1 MNILNIYKKK
11 LRIQFN
17 YFIGKNSILSML
29 FSLKT
34 LLSIQAKGENN
45 LQYSEPINAL
55 RFLSADAV
63 QKANSGHPG
72 MPMGMAEIATALWSK
87 HLKHNP
93 LNPTWFDRDRFVLSN
108 GHGSMLLY
116 SLLHLTGYK
125 LSIEDIKDF
134 RQLKSKTPGHPEY
147 DINIGV
153 ETTTGP
159 LGQGIANAVG
169 MAISEKMLAA
179 QFNKD
184 DIKPIDHYTYV
195 FLGDGCLMEG
205 ISHEA
210 CSFAGTH
217 ELGKLICF
225 YDQNGISI
233 DGEIDNWFTD
243 DSVKRFESYG
253 WQTICVDGHNVE
265 EISEAISKAKEE
277 PKKPSMIFCK
287 TTIGFGSPNKSG
299 TADVHGA
306 PLGDEEIEK
315 TREALG
321 WQYTAFEIPKDVYD
335 FWDSK
340 KSGAEKNAT
349 WENSI
354 KSYKDKYPND
364 SLELERRI
372 KGDMP
377 AKFEQNFL
385 DFLND
390 CNTNNLPMA
399 TRKASKACLDFFV
412 KEMPELVGGS
422 ADLTPSNNTFS
433 ASSTTFSSE
442 NPSGNHI
449 NYGVREF
456 GMSAIMNGMVLHG
469 GIKPYGATFL
479 VFTDYAR
486 NAVRLSALMGL
497 PNIFVYT
504 HDSVALGEDGPTH
517 QPIEHMVT
525 LRSTPN
531 MDSWRPADLVETAVA
546 WKNAISSLSTP
557 TCLIFSRQG
566 TSAIERTPEQLS
578 SIENGGYLLE
588 EHEDPN
594 ITIVASGS
602 EVQLAIDAAQE
613 LKNESINANVVSM
626 PSLDVFLKQSNEI
639 QNKIINPNKPV
650 LVVECA
656 HPNSWYKILNRSDK
670 VIGIETFG
678 ESAPGSELLE
688 HFGFNKD
695 NVIQTAKSLVND

>member
-1 MNILNIYKKK
+1 M
-11 LRIQFN
+11 QQ
-17 YFIGKNSILSML
+17 SDH
-29 FSLKT
+29 
-34 LLSIQAKGENN
+34 
-45 LQYSEPINAL
+45 INVL

-87 HLKHNP
+87 HLRHNP
-93 LNPTWFDRDRFVLSN
+93 KNPTWFNRDRFVLSN

-116 SLLHLTGYK
+116 SLLHLTGYD
-125 LSIEDIKDF
+125 LSINDIKDF
-134 RQLKSKTPGHPEY
+134 RKLKSKTPGHPEY
-147 DINIGV
+147 DIDIGI

-169 MAISEKMLAA
+169 MAVAEKILAA
-179 QFNKD
+179 EFNKD
-184 DIKPIDHYTYV
+184 DIKPIDHFTYV

-217 ELGKLICF
+217 NLGKLICF

-233 DGEIDNWFTD
+233 DGEIEHWFTD

-253 WQTICVDGHNVE
+253 WQTICVDGHNIE
-265 EISEAISKAKEE
+265 DIDEAILKAKEE
-277 PKKPSMIFCK
+277 VNKPTMIFCK
-287 TTIGFGSPNKSG
+287 TTIGYGSPNKSG

-306 PLGDEEIEK
+306 PLGDEELKE
-315 TREALG
+315 TREVLG
-321 WQYTAFEIPKDVYD
+321 WNYKPFEVPQEVYD
-335 FWDSK
+335 FWNFKEEGASFNDSWNK
-340 KSGAEKNAT
+340 LLKDYEK
-349 WENSI
+349 
-354 KSYKDKYPND
+354 KYPND
-364 SLELERRI
+364 SLELHRRI
-372 KGDMP
+372 DGHLP
-377 AKFEQNFL
+377 NNFQESYES
-385 DFLND
+385 FLNE
-390 CNTNNLPMA
+390 CNSNNLSMA

-412 KEMPELVGGS
+412 KEMPELIGGS

-433 ASSTTFSSE
+433 SSSSTFSNE
-442 NPSGNHI
+442 NASGNHI

-469 GIKPYGATFL
+469 AIKPYGATFL

-486 NAVRLSALMGL
+486 NAVRLSALMKL

-531 MDSWRPADLVETAVA
+531 LNNWRPADLVETAVS
-546 WKNAISSLSTP
+546 WKSAVSSQKTP
-557 TCLIFSRQG
+557 TCLIYSRQG
-566 TSAIERTPEQLS
+566 TSAIKRSPDQIS
-578 SIENGGYLLE
+578 MIDMGGYLLE
-588 EHEDPN
+588 ESDDLDL
-594 ITIVASGS
+594 TIVASGS
-602 EVQLAIDAAQE
+602 EVQLALDAAKE
-613 LKNESINANVVSM
+613 LKNDSINANVVSM
-626 PSLDVFLKQSNEI
+626 PCLDIFLDQDKEY
-639 QNKIINPNKPV
+639 QNKIINPEKPI

-656 HPNSWYKILNRSDK
+656 HPNSWYRILNRNDK

-678 ESAPGSELLE
+678 ESAPGSELLN
-688 HFGFNKD
+688 HFGFNTD
-695 NVIQTAKSLVND
+695 NVIKTAKSLIND

>member
-1 MNILNIYKKK
+1 M
-11 LRIQFN
+11 QQ
-17 YFIGKNSILSML
+17 SDH
-29 FSLKT
+29 
-34 LLSIQAKGENN
+34 
-45 LQYSEPINAL
+45 INVL

-87 HLKHNP
+87 HLRHNP
-93 LNPTWFDRDRFVLSN
+93 KNPTWFNRDRFVLSN

-116 SLLHLTGYK
+116 SLLHLTGYD
-125 LSIEDIKDF
+125 LSINDIKDF
-134 RQLKSKTPGHPEY
+134 RKLKSKTPGHPEY
-147 DINIGV
+147 DIDIGI

-169 MAISEKMLAA
+169 MAVAEKILAA
-179 QFNKD
+179 EFNKD
-184 DIKPIDHYTYV
+184 DIKPIDHFTYV

-217 ELGKLICF
+217 NLGKLICF

-233 DGEIDNWFTD
+233 DGEIEHWFTD

-253 WQTICVDGHNVE
+253 WQTICVDGHDIE
-265 EISEAISKAKEE
+265 DIDGAIHKAKEE
-277 PKKPSMIFCK
+277 VNKPTMIFCK
-287 TTIGFGSPNKSG
+287 TTIGYGSPNKSG

-306 PLGDEEIEK
+306 PLGDEELKE
-315 TREALG
+315 TREVLG
-321 WQYTAFEIPKDVYD
+321 WNYKPFEVPQEVYD
-335 FWDSK
+335 FWNFKQEGASFNDSWNK
-340 KSGAEKNAT
+340 LLKDYEK
-349 WENSI
+349 
-354 KSYKDKYPND
+354 KYPND
-364 SLELERRI
+364 SLELHRRI
-372 KGDMP
+372 DGHLP
-377 AKFEQNFL
+377 NNFQESYES
-385 DFLND
+385 FLNE
-390 CNTNNLPMA
+390 CNSNNLSMA

-412 KEMPELVGGS
+412 KEMPELIGGS

-433 ASSTTFSSE
+433 SSSSTFSNE
-442 NPSGNHI
+442 NASGNHI

-469 GIKPYGATFL
+469 AIKPYGATFL

-486 NAVRLSALMGL
+486 NAVRLSALMKL

-531 MDSWRPADLVETAVA
+531 LNNWRPADLVETAVS
-546 WKNAISSLSTP
+546 WKSAVSSQKTP
-557 TCLIFSRQG
+557 TCLIYSRQG
-566 TSAIERTPEQLS
+566 TSAIKRSPDQIS
-578 SIENGGYLLE
+578 MIDMGGYLLE
-588 EHEDPN
+588 ESDDLDL
-594 ITIVASGS
+594 TIVASGS
-602 EVQLAIDAAQE
+602 EVQLALDAAKE
-613 LKNESINANVVSM
+613 LKNDSINANVVSM
-626 PSLDVFLKQSNEI
+626 PCLDIFLDQDKEY
-639 QNKIINPNKPV
+639 QNKIINPEKPV

-656 HPNSWYKILNRSDK
+656 HPNSWYRILNRNDK

-678 ESAPGSELLE
+678 ESAPGSELLN
-688 HFGFNKD
+688 HFGFNTD
-695 NVIQTAKSLVND
+695 NVIKTAKSLIND

>member
-1 MNILNIYKKK
+1 M
-11 LRIQFN
+11 QQ
-17 YFIGKNSILSML
+17 SDH
-29 FSLKT
+29 
-34 LLSIQAKGENN
+34 
-45 LQYSEPINAL
+45 INVL

-87 HLKHNP
+87 HFRHNP
-93 LNPTWFDRDRFVLSN
+93 KNPTWFNIDRFVLSN

-116 SLLHLTGYK
+116 SLLHLTGYD
-125 LSIEDIKDF
+125 LSINDIKDF
-134 RQLKSKTPGHPEY
+134 RKLKSKTPGHPEY
-147 DINIGV
+147 DIDIGI

-169 MAISEKMLAA
+169 MAVAEKILAA
-179 QFNKD
+179 EFNKD
-184 DIKPIDHYTYV
+184 DIKPIDHFTYV

-217 ELGKLICF
+217 NLGKLICF

-233 DGEIDNWFTD
+233 DGEIEHWFTD

-253 WQTICVDGHNVE
+253 WQTICVDGHDIE
-265 EISEAISKAKEE
+265 DIDGAIHKAKEE
-277 PKKPSMIFCK
+277 VNKPTMIFCK
-287 TTIGFGSPNKSG
+287 TTIGYGSPNKSG

-306 PLGDEEIEK
+306 PLGDEELKE
-315 TREALG
+315 TREVLG
-321 WQYTAFEIPKDVYD
+321 WNYKPFEVPQEVYD
-335 FWDSK
+335 FWNFKEEGASFNDSWNK
-340 KSGAEKNAT
+340 LLKDYEK
-349 WENSI
+349 
-354 KSYKDKYPND
+354 KYPND
-364 SLELERRI
+364 SLELHRRI
-372 KGDMP
+372 DGQLP
-377 AKFEQNFL
+377 NNFQESFES
-385 DFLND
+385 FLNE
-390 CNTNNLPMA
+390 CNSNNLSMA

-412 KEMPELVGGS
+412 KEMPELIGGS

-433 ASSTTFSSE
+433 SSSSTFSNE
-442 NPSGNHI
+442 NASGNHI

-469 GIKPYGATFL
+469 AIKPYGATFL

-486 NAVRLSALMGL
+486 NAVRLSALMKL

-531 MDSWRPADLVETAVA
+531 LNNWRPADLVETAVS
-546 WKNAISSLSTP
+546 WKSAVSSQKTP
-557 TCLIFSRQG
+557 TCLIYSRQG
-566 TSAIERTPEQLS
+566 TSAIKRSPDQIS
-578 SIENGGYLLE
+578 MIDMGGYLLE
-588 EHEDPN
+588 ESDDLDL
-594 ITIVASGS
+594 TIVASGS
-602 EVQLAIDAAQE
+602 EVQLALDAAKE
-613 LKNESINANVVSM
+613 LKNDSINANVVSM
-626 PSLDVFLKQSNEI
+626 PCLDIFLDQDKEY
-639 QNKIINPNKPV
+639 QNKIINPEKPV

-656 HPNSWYKILNRSDK
+656 HPNSWYRILNRNDK

-678 ESAPGSELLE
+678 ESAPGSELLN
-688 HFGFNKD
+688 HFGFNTD
-695 NVIQTAKSLVND
+695 NVIKTAKSLIND

>member
-1 MNILNIYKKK
+1 M
-11 LRIQFN
+11 RQ
-17 YFIGKNSILSML
+17 SD
-29 FSLKT
+29 
-34 LLSIQAKGENN
+34 
-45 LQYSEPINAL
+45 PINAL
-55 RFLSADAV
+55 RFLSIDAV

-72 MPMGMAEIATALWSK
+72 MPMGMAEIATALWK
-87 HLKHNP
+87 NHLQHNP
-93 LNPTWFDRDRFVLSN
+93 LNPTWFNRDRFVLSN

-116 SLLHLTGYK
+116 SLLHLTGYA
-125 LSIEDIKDF
+125 LSIDDIKDF
-134 RQLKSKTPGHPEY
+134 RQLRSKTPGHPEY
-147 DINIGV
+147 DLDTGI

-159 LGQGIANAVG
+159 LGQGIGNAVG
-169 MAISEKMLAA
+169 MAISEKIMAA
-179 QFNKD
+179 EFNKE

-205 ISHEA
+205 VSHEA
-210 CSFAGTH
+210 CSFASTH
-217 ELGKLICF
+217 NLGKLICF

-233 DGEIDNWFTD
+233 DGEIENWFTD
-243 DSVKRFESYG
+243 DSVKRFDGYG

-265 EISEAISKAKEE
+265 DINEAIVKAKNETN
-277 PKKPSMIFCK
+277 KPSMIFCK

-315 TREALG
+315 TRKALD
-321 WQYTAFEIPKDVYD
+321 WQYSPFEVPEDIYEFWNSKDSGNKVNAN
-335 FWDSK
+335 WD
-340 KSGAEKNAT
+340 EIVKNYQ
-349 WENSI
+349 E
-354 KSYKDKYPND
+354 KYPD
-364 SLELERRI
+364 ESIELHRRI
-372 KGDMP
+372 KGQMP
-377 AKFEQNFL
+377 ENFEENFKAFL
-385 DFLND
+385 DD
-390 CNTNNLPMA
+390 CNLNNPSMA

-412 KEMPELVGGS
+412 KEMPELIGGS
-422 ADLTPSNNTFS
+422 ADLTPSNNTYS
-433 ASSTTFSSE
+433 ASSSTFSNK

-531 MDSWRPADLVETAVA
+531 LNNWRPADLVETAVA
-546 WKNAISSLSTP
+546 WKDAVSSTKTP

-566 TSAIERTPEQLS
+566 TSAITRTPEQLN
-578 SIENGGYLLE
+578 SIQMGGYLLKAN
-588 EHEDPN
+588 DTSD

-602 EVQLAIDAAQE
+602 ELQLALDASVE
-613 LKNESINANVVSM
+613 LEKDSINANVVSM
-626 PSLDVFLKQSNEI
+626 PSLDIFLDQSEEY
-639 QNKIINPNKPV
+639 QNTIINTSKPV
-650 LVVECA
+650 LVVECG

-670 VIGIETFG
+670 VIGIESFG
-678 ESAPGSELLE
+678 ESAPGNVLLE
-688 HFGFNKD
+688 HFGFTLE
-695 NVIQTAKSLVND
+695 NVVGTAKSLIDD

>member
-1 MNILNIYKKK
+1 M
-11 LRIQFN
+11 Q
-17 YFIGKNSILSML
+17 
-29 FSLKT
+29 
-34 LLSIQAKGENN
+34 Q
-45 LQYSEPINAL
+45 SEPINAL

-72 MPMGMAEIATALWSK
+72 MPMGMAEIATALWTK

-93 LNPTWFDRDRFVLSN
+93 SNPTWFDRDRFVLSN

-116 SLLHLTGYK
+116 SLLHLTGYN

-147 DINIGV
+147 DIDIGI

-179 QFNKD
+179 KFNKH

-205 ISHEA
+205 VSHEA
-210 CSFAGTH
+210 CSFAATH
-217 ELGKLICF
+217 NLGKLICF

-243 DSVKRFESYG
+243 DSVKRFDSYG
-253 WQTICVDGHNVE
+253 WQTICVDGHNFE
-265 EISEAISKAKEE
+265 EVSEAISIAKQE
-277 PKKPSMIFCK
+277 PNKPSMIFCK

-306 PLGDEEIEK
+306 PLGDEEIKK

-321 WQYTAFEIPKDVYD
+321 WNYAAFEIPKEIYD

-340 KSGAEKNAT
+340 KIGADI
-349 WENSI
+349 NSSWDDLI
-354 KSYKDKYPND
+354 NNYNEKYPD
-364 SLELERRI
+364 ESLELERRI
-372 KGDMP
+372 KGDLP
-377 AKFEQNFL
+377 EDFQQSYLN
-385 DFLND
+385 FLND
-390 CNTNNLPMA
+390 CNSNNLPMA

-433 ASSTTFSSE
+433 SSSSTFSNE

-517 QPIEHMVT
+517 QPIEQMVT

-531 MDSWRPADLVETAVA
+531 LNSWRPADLVESAVA
-546 WKNAISSLSTP
+546 WKNAISSSTTP

-578 SIENGGYLLE
+578 SIEIGGYLLE
-588 EHEDPN
+588 EYEDAN

-602 EVQLAIDAAQE
+602 EVQLAIDAAKE
-613 LKNESINANVVSM
+613 LKNESIIANVVSM
-626 PSLDVFLKQSNEI
+626 PCLDIFLKQSI
-639 QNKIINPNKPV
+639 QLQNKIINPHKPV

-656 HPNSWYKILNRSDK
+656 HPNSWYRILNRSDK
-670 VIGIETFG
+670 VIGMEAFG
-678 ESAPGSELLE
+678 ESAPGSELLK
-688 HFGFNKD
+688 HFGFNIE
-695 NVIQTAKSLVND
+695 NVIKSAKSLIND

>member
-1 MNILNIYKKK
+1 M
-11 LRIQFN
+11 QQ
-17 YFIGKNSILSML
+17 SDH
-29 FSLKT
+29 
-34 LLSIQAKGENN
+34 
-45 LQYSEPINAL
+45 INVL

-87 HLKHNP
+87 HLRHNP
-93 LNPTWFDRDRFVLSN
+93 KNPTWFNRDRFVLSN

-116 SLLHLTGYK
+116 SLLHLTGYD
-125 LSIEDIKDF
+125 LSINDIKDF
-134 RQLKSKTPGHPEY
+134 RKLKSKTPGHPEY
-147 DINIGV
+147 DIDIGI

-169 MAISEKMLAA
+169 MAVAEKILAA
-179 QFNKD
+179 EFNKD
-184 DIKPIDHYTYV
+184 DIKPIDHFTYV

-217 ELGKLICF
+217 NLGKLICF

-233 DGEIDNWFTD
+233 DGEIEHWFTD

-253 WQTICVDGHNVE
+253 WQTICVDGHDIE
-265 EISEAISKAKEE
+265 DIDGAIYKAKEE
-277 PKKPSMIFCK
+277 VNKPTMIFCK
-287 TTIGFGSPNKSG
+287 TTIGYGSPNKSG

-306 PLGDEEIEK
+306 PLGDEELKE

-321 WQYTAFEIPKDVYD
+321 WNYKPFEVPQEVYD
-335 FWDSK
+335 FWNFKEEGGSFNDSWNK
-340 KSGAEKNAT
+340 LIKDYEK
-349 WENSI
+349 
-354 KSYKDKYPND
+354 KYPND
-364 SLELERRI
+364 SSELHRRI
-372 KGDMP
+372 DGHLP
-377 AKFEQNFL
+377 NNFQESYES
-385 DFLND
+385 FLNE
-390 CNTNNLPMA
+390 CNSNNLSMA

-412 KEMPELVGGS
+412 KEMPELIGGS

-433 ASSTTFSSE
+433 SSSSTFSNE
-442 NPSGNHI
+442 NASGNHI

-469 GIKPYGATFL
+469 AIKPYGATFL

-486 NAVRLSALMGL
+486 NAVRLSALMKL

-531 MDSWRPADLVETAVA
+531 LNNWRPADLVETAVS
-546 WKNAISSLSTP
+546 WKSAVSSQKTP
-557 TCLIFSRQG
+557 TCLIYSRQG
-566 TSAIERTPEQLS
+566 TSAIKRSPDQIS
-578 SIENGGYLLE
+578 MIDMGGYLLE
-588 EHEDPN
+588 ESDDFDL
-594 ITIVASGS
+594 TIVASGS
-602 EVQLAIDAAQE
+602 EVQLALDAAKE
-613 LKNESINANVVSM
+613 LKNDSINANVVSM
-626 PSLDVFLKQSNEI
+626 PCLDIFLDQDKEY
-639 QNKIINPNKPV
+639 QNKIINPEKPV

-656 HPNSWYKILNRSDK
+656 HPNSWYRILNRNDK

-678 ESAPGSELLE
+678 ESAPGSELLN
-688 HFGFNKD
+688 HFGFNTD
-695 NVIQTAKSLVND
+695 NVIKTAKSLIND

>member
-1 MNILNIYKKK
+1 MN
-11 LRIQFN
+11 Q
-17 YFIGKNSILSML
+17 
-29 FSLKT
+29 T
-34 LLSIQAKGENN
+34 D
-45 LQYSEPINAL
+45 PINAL
-55 RFLSADAV
+55 RFLSIDAV

-72 MPMGMAEIATALWSK
+72 MPMGMAEIATALWSN

-93 LNPTWFDRDRFVLSN
+93 SNPKWFDRDRFVLSN

-125 LSIEDIKDF
+125 ISIDDIKDF
-134 RQLKSKTPGHPEY
+134 RQLHSKTPGHPEY
-147 DINIGV
+147 DIDIGV

-169 MAISEKMLAA
+169 MAISEKILAA
-179 QFNKD
+179 EFNQD

-205 ISHEA
+205 VSHEA

-217 ELGKLICF
+217 NLGKLICF

-233 DGEIDNWFTD
+233 DGEIENWFTD

-253 WQTICVDGHNVE
+253 WHTICVDGHNIE
-265 EISEAISKAKEE
+265 EINNAISQAKETTD
-277 PKKPSMIFCK
+277 KPSMIFCK

-299 TADVHGA
+299 TADAHGA
-306 PLGDEEIEK
+306 PLGEDEIIK
-315 TREALG
+315 TREALD
-321 WQYTAFEIPKDVYD
+321 WKYAEFELTDEIYN
-335 FWDSK
+335 FWDAK
-340 KSGAEKNAT
+340 EAGNNVNLD
-349 WENSI
+349 WDNLI
-354 KSYKDKYPND
+354 KSYQEKYPEK
-364 SLELERRI
+364 SKELLRRI
-372 KGDMP
+372 EGNTP
-377 AKFEQNFL
+377 ENFESDFNQFL
-385 DFLND
+385 KD
-390 CNTNNLPMA
+390 CDTNNSPMA

-412 KEMPELVGGS
+412 KEMPELIGGS

-433 ASSTTFSSE
+433 DSSSTFSNE
-442 NPSGNHI
+442 NPAGNHI

-517 QPIEHMVT
+517 QPIEHLVT

-531 MDSWRPADLVETAVA
+531 LVNWRPADLVETAVA
-546 WKNAISSLSTP
+546 WKEAVISTVTP

-566 TSAIERTPEQLS
+566 TSAIQRNSEQLTE
-578 SIENGGYLLE
+578 IHNGGYLLE
-588 EHEDPN
+588 SCDNPD
-594 ITIVASGS
+594 ITIIASGS
-602 EVQLAIDAAQE
+602 EVQLALDASKE
-613 LKNESINANVVSM
+613 LENDSIKSNIVSM
-626 PSLDVFLKQSNEI
+626 PSLDKFLEMPEEY
-639 QNKIINPNKPV
+639 QNKTINSDKPI
-650 LVVECA
+650 LVVECG
-656 HPNSWYKILNRSDK
+656 HPNSWYKILNRNDK
-670 VIGIETFG
+670 VLGIESFG
-678 ESAPGSELLE
+678 ESAPGNQLLE
-688 HFGFNKD
+688 HFGFTVE
-695 NVIQTAKSLVND
+695 NVVKMAKSLIND

>member
-1 MNILNIYKKK
+1 LH
-11 LRIQFN
+11 Q
-17 YFIGKNSILSML
+17 SD
-29 FSLKT
+29 
-34 LLSIQAKGENN
+34 
-45 LQYSEPINAL
+45 PINAL
-55 RFLSADAV
+55 RFLSVDAV

-72 MPMGMAEIATALWSK
+72 MPMGMAEIATALWSR

-116 SLLHLTGYK
+116 SLLHLTGYN
-125 LSIEDIKDF
+125 LSIDDIKGF

-147 DINIGV
+147 DIDIGI

-169 MAISEKMLAA
+169 MAISEKILAA
-179 QFNKD
+179 EFNKD
-184 DIKPIDHYTYV
+184 DIKPIDHHTYV

-205 ISHEA
+205 VSHEA

-217 ELGKLICF
+217 NLGKLICF

-243 DSVKRFESYG
+243 DSVKRFDSYG
-253 WQTICVDGHNVE
+253 WQTICVDGHNLE
-265 EISEAISKAKEE
+265 EISEAITNAKEE
-277 PKKPSMIFCK
+277 LNKPSMIFCK

-321 WQYTAFEIPKDVYD
+321 WNYPAFEVPKEVYD

-340 KSGAEKNAT
+340 NSGADI
-349 WENSI
+349 NSSWDNLI
-354 KSYKDKYPND
+354 KEYKDKYPDD

-372 KGDMP
+372 KGEMP
-377 AKFEQNFL
+377 ENFDQNFA
-385 DFLND
+385 DFLSD
-390 CNTNNLPMA
+390 CNSKNTPMA

-433 ASSTTFSSE
+433 ASSSTFSNE

-531 MDSWRPADLVETAVA
+531 LNNWRPADLVETAVA
-546 WKNAISSLSTP
+546 WNNAVNSKKTP

-578 SIENGGYLLE
+578 SIEMGGYFLE
-588 EHEDPN
+588 ENEDAS

-602 EVQLAIDAAQE
+602 EVQFAIDASKE
-613 LKNESINANVVSM
+613 LKNESINTNIVSM
-626 PSLDVFLKQSNEI
+626 PSLDIFLEQSDDY
-639 QNKIINPNKPV
+639 QNKIINPKKPV
-650 LVVECA
+650 LVIECA

-678 ESAPGSELLE
+678 ESAPGNELLE
-688 HFGFNKD
+688 HFGFNKK
-695 NVIQTAKSLVND
+695 NVIQAAKSLIND

>member
-1 MNILNIYKKK
+1 MQK
-11 LRIQFN
+11 
-17 YFIGKNSILSML
+17 
-29 FSLKT
+29 
-34 LLSIQAKGENN
+34 
-45 LQYSEPINAL
+45 SEPINAL

-116 SLLHLTGYK
+116 SLLHLTGYD

-147 DINIGV
+147 DIDIGV

-169 MAISEKMLAA
+169 MAISEKILAA
-179 QFNKD
+179 EFNKD

-205 ISHEA
+205 VSHEA
-210 CSFAGTH
+210 CSFAATH
-217 ELGKLICF
+217 NLGKLICF

-243 DSVKRFESYG
+243 DSVKRFDSYG

-265 EISEAISKAKEE
+265 EVSEAISKAKEE
-277 PKKPSMIFCK
+277 PNKPTMIFCK

-321 WQYTAFEIPKDVYD
+321 WNYSAFEVPKEVYD

-340 KSGAEKNAT
+340 KSGAGI
-349 WENSI
+349 NSI
-354 KSYKDKYPND
+354 WDDLIKNYKEKYPNE

-372 KGDMP
+372 KGDLP
-377 AKFEQNFL
+377 ENFQQSFL
-385 DFLND
+385 NFLND
-390 CNTNNLPMA
+390 CNSNNSPMA

-433 ASSTTFSSE
+433 ASSSTFSNE

-517 QPIEHMVT
+517 QPIEHLVT

-531 MDSWRPADLVETAVA
+531 LNSWRPADLVETAVA
-546 WKNAISSLSTP
+546 WNNAVSSATTP

-566 TSAIERTPEQLS
+566 NSAIERTPEQLS
-578 SIENGGYLLE
+578 SINIGGYLLE

-602 EVQLAIDAAQE
+602 EVQLAIDAAKE

-626 PSLDVFLKQSNEI
+626 PCLDVFLKQSN
-639 QNKIINPNKPV
+639 QLQDKVINPNKPV
-650 LVVECA
+650 LVIECA

-670 VIGIETFG
+670 VIGMETFG

-695 NVIQTAKSLVND
+695 NVIQAAKSLIND

>member
-1 MNILNIYKKK
+1 
-11 LRIQFN
+11 
-17 YFIGKNSILSML
+17 ML
-29 FSLKT
+29 LTTKI
-34 LLSIQAKGENN
+34 LLSFLKQTGEIN
-45 LQYSEPINAL
+45 LHPSDPTNAL
-55 RFLSADAV
+55 RFLSIDAV

-72 MPMGMAEIATALWSK
+72 MPMGMAEIATSLWSN

-93 LNPTWFDRDRFVLSN
+93 SNPNWFNRDRFVLSN

-125 LSIEDIKDF
+125 LSINDLKDF

-147 DINIGV
+147 DIDIGV

-169 MAISEKMLAA
+169 MAISEKILAA
-179 QFNKD
+179 EFNHED
-184 DIKPIDHYTYV
+184 LDPIDHFTYA

-210 CSFAGTH
+210 CSFAATH
-217 ELGKLICF
+217 NLGKLICF

-233 DGEIDNWFTD
+233 DGEIENWFTD

-253 WQTICVDGHNVE
+253 WHTICVDGHNIT
-265 EISEAISKAKEE
+265 EIDEAISQAKE
-277 PKKPSMIFCK
+277 KSDKPTMIFCR

-315 TREALG
+315 TREALN
-321 WQYTAFEIPKDVYD
+321 WQYPAFEIPKEIYD
-335 FWDSK
+335 FWDAK
-340 KSGAEKNAT
+340 EKGADINSDWDNLIKNY
-349 WENSI
+349 EE
-354 KSYKDKYPND
+354 KYPEQAK
-364 SLELERRI
+364 ELHRRI
-372 KGDMP
+372 KGETP
-377 AKFEQNFL
+377 ENFEESFNE
-385 DFLND
+385 FLNNCD
-390 CNTNNLPMA
+390 LNNSSMA

-433 ASSTTFSSE
+433 ESSSTFSNE
-442 NPSGNHI
+442 NPKGNHI

-517 QPIEHMVT
+517 QPIEHLVT

-531 MDSWRPADLVETAVA
+531 LNNWRPADLVETSVA
-546 WKNAISSLSTP
+546 WKDAVTSTKTP

-566 TSAIERTPEQLS
+566 TSAITRSQDQLNA
-578 SIENGGYLLE
+578 IKKGGYLL
-588 EHEDPN
+588 DQSDNPDM
-594 ITIVASGS
+594 TIIASGS
-602 EVQLAIDAAQE
+602 EVQLALDAAKQ
-613 LKNESINANVVSM
+613 LKSESKNINVVSM
-626 PSLDVFLKQSNEI
+626 PSLDIFLQQSEEY
-639 QNKIINPNKPV
+639 QRSIINPDKPV
-650 LVVECA
+650 LVVECS
-656 HPNSWYKILNRSDK
+656 HPNSWYKILNRNDK

-688 HFGFNKD
+688 HFGFTEE
-695 NVIQTAKSLVND
+695 NVIKTVKSLLND